1 MAINKAERQEL
12 ISSLI
17 GKLVIGTITEE
28 ESRTLDA
35 WCREAPENGAVLAR
49 LQDTE
54 RLTKE
59 YRRSK
64 LVDFR
69 RPLSDMK
76 HRLGLAATTAAK
88 PRSIPF
94 YRMVAA
100 VAAILVLVSV
110 GGYLTRGYWMSD
122 DTVSQQPV
130 MAKAEIRPGSTQ
142 AILTLDDGSQVALGT
157 DEKANEAA
165 IEEATEGKQVAFQNI
180 STPRGGEFKVTL
192 EDGTEVWLN
201 AASRL
206 RYPETFDGNERRVE
220 LEGEAFF
227 KVAKD
232 TERPFYVVSG
242 GQEVRV
248 YGTELNINA
257 YSDEPKVYTTLI
269 SGSISLRP
277 VTVQKSELMLTPGH
291 QAVFDKTAASATVHR
306 EDVEMVMGWRNG
318 VFVFENQDMS
328 RIMRT
333 LSRWYNFDYEFA
345 DKRVAA
351 IEFMGSVPRYSS
363 FQEVVGIFDKVGGI
377 RFTQHNGKVIISAK

>member
-1 MAINKAERQEL
+1 MAINKAEKQEL
-12 ISSLI
+12 ISSLL

-28 ESRTLDA
+28 EGMVLDA
-35 WCREAPENGAVLAR
+35 WRRELPENEAVLAR

-54 RLTKE
+54 RLAKE
-59 YRRSK
+59 YRRSR

-76 HRLGLAATTAAK
+76 HRLGLAGKTAAK
-88 PRSIPF
+88 PRTLLF
-94 YRMVAA
+94 YRMAAA
-100 VAAILVLVSV
+100 VAAIVVLVSV
-110 GGYLTRGYWMSD
+110 GGYLTRGYWMGD
-122 DTVSQQPV
+122 GTVSQQQV
-130 MAKAEIRPGSTQ
+130 MAKAEIHPGSTQ
-142 AILTLDDGSQVALGT
+142 AILTLDDGSQVELGA
-157 DEKANEAA
+157 DEKANKAA
-165 IEEATEGKQVAFQNI
+165 VEEATEGKQVAFQNI

-206 RYPETFDGNERRVE
+206 RYPDTFEGNERRVE

-232 TERPFYVVSG
+232 AEKPFYVVSG

-248 YGTELNINA
+248 YGTEFNINA

-269 SGSISLRP
+269 NGSISLRP

-291 QAVFDKTAASATVHR
+291 QAVFDKTASSATVHR
-306 EDVEMVMGWRNG
+306 EDIDMVMGWRNG

-345 DKRVAA
+345 DKKLASV
-351 IEFMGSVPRYSS
+351 EFMGSVPRYGS
-363 FQEVVGIFDKVGGI
+363 FQEVVSIFDKVGGI
-377 RFTQHNGKVIISAK
+377 RITQRNGKVVISAK